1 MCRLWKIQ
9 IQFWGY
15 KLSNATWRVLND
27 FTLSEPYWYK
37 AWVRL
42 RMGNLYIMNAK
53 HKGCKNVS
61 SLLPFTHNHPHF
73 TKHKIT
79 NTSQNTKSP
88 TLHKTQ
94 NHPPFTKHKI
104 IHPSKFLWTY
114 WLYFGNFWHNIQLQY
129 KCNMF
134 KLCEVNLIITTL
146 IDYA

>member
-1 MCRLWKIQ
+1 MKVCKMCRLWKIQ

-73 TKHKIT
+73 TKPKIT
-79 NTSQNTKSP
+79 HTSQNTKSS
-88 TLHKTQ
+88 TLLS
-94 NHPPFTKHKI
+94 PFEPIDSILGIFDTI
-104 IHPSKFLWTY
+104 F
-114 WLYFGNFWHNIQLQY
+114 N
-129 KCNMF
+129 CNTNVIC
-134 KLCEVNLIITTL
+134 LNCARLIITTL